1 MRSMFRIC
9 GTLIVIPIIGM
20 LAAISIPNLLMAP
33 RKARD
38 DHIAVDTKHA
48 VTQAIVYAKDKG
60 VYPTSI
66 TVLREEG
73 YTALSDKDLWG
84 NEWVLSP
91 VLTRGGIPREGD
103 NVYVFSTGPE
113 GTGVYPEPFTHDTGK
128 NESIGYSSVHGSWAH
143 NLKYSC
149 HKIFRPPLNL
159 LCFSDSAVDKMGA
172 GLIILGTLSVL
183 CFVAAHRRAKVVS
196 QG

>member
-1 MRSMFRIC
+1 MFRIF
-9 GTLIVIPIIGM
+9 GTLIVIAIMGV
-20 LAAISIPNLLMAP
+20 LAAIAIPNLLMAP
-33 RKARD
+33 RGARD
-38 DHIAVDTKHA
+38 SRIAGDTKHT

-66 TVLREEG
+66 TVLREGG

-113 GTGVYPEPFTHDTGK
+113 GTGVYPEPFTHDTGE
-128 NESIGYSSVHGSWAH
+128 NESIGYSSVHGSWIH

-149 HKIFRPPLNL
+149 QKIIRPPLNM
-159 LCFSDSAVDKMGA
+159 LCFSDSAQARVNA

-183 CFVAAHRRAKVVS
+183 CFVAASWKSR
-196 QG
+196 

>member
-1 MRSMFRIC
+1 MRSMFRVF
-9 GTLIVIPIIGM
+9 GTLIVIAIMGV
-20 LAAISIPNLLMAP
+20 LAAIALPNLLMAQ
-33 RKARD
+33 RRARD
-38 DHIAVDTKHA
+38 DHIAGDTKHA

-66 TVLREEG
+66 TVLGEEG
-73 YTALSDKDLWG
+73 YTALSDKDLYG

-103 NVYVFSTGPE
+103 NVYVFSTGQE
-113 GTGVYPEPFTHDTGK
+113 GTGVYPEPFTHDTGE

-143 NLKYSC
+143 DLKYSC
-149 HKIFRPPLNL
+149 HKIIRPPLNL
-159 LCFSDSAVDKMGA
+159 LCFSDSAQDKIMA

-183 CFVAAHRRAKVVS
+183 CFVAGRQKAKEVS
-196 QG
+196 Q

>member
-1 MRSMFRIC
+1 MRSMFRIF
-9 GTLIVIPIIGM
+9 GTLIVIAIIGM

-33 RKARD
+33 RMARD

-73 YTALSDKDLWG
+73 YTALSDKDLYG

-103 NVYVFSTGPE
+103 NVYVFSTGQE
-113 GTGVYPEPFTHDTGK
+113 GTGVYPEPFTHDTGE
-128 NESIGYSSVHGSWAH
+128 NESIGYSSVHGSWIH

-159 LCFSDSAVDKMGA
+159 LCFSDSAQDKIMA

-183 CFVAAHRRAKVVS
+183 CFVAGRQKAKEVS
-196 QG
+196 R